1 MGLVH
6 DHPHTWP
13 APLQPLEHTDFRLL
27 WLGTLVS
34 NAGSWMQRVTT
45 GWLVFSMTGSAA
57 WLGAES
63 FIAAVPTVLLL
74 PFGGVIADQVDR
86 RKLLIAA
93 NLLNA
98 ILAAG
103 LAAGWW
109 AGVLQVWHILTASF
123 CEGVIASV
131 LVPAS
136 QSVVPAVAGEDH
148 LPGAVALNS
157 VQYNVARALG
167 PALGGLALGWG
178 GPGWCFLL
186 NAVSFLG
193 LVLVF
198 AVIRNVPPPGAV
210 GKPVLAELRA
220 GFGYLGRRPD
230 LRLVLMTVAVL
241 ALGAAPV
248 VSMLPALAK
257 EVLRRDAAAFSLLVT
272 AFGVGAAGAGI
283 AATFQPALKRMPR
296 LLLIAVG
303 TVGLAQIAL
312 AWREPLWVAAGL
324 VGLAGA
330 AFVGAMI
337 ELGTALLQNTPD
349 EFRGRVSG
357 IQQMAFRT
365 AQPMGSLV
373 AGLLAV
379 RVGLGAAFALF
390 GALLVV
396 AALALATWWP
406 RRSDPTPGL

>member
-13 APLQPLEHTDFRLL
+13 TPLQPLEHTEFRLL

-34 NAGSWMQRVTT
+34 NAGSWMQRVAT
-45 GWLVFSMTGSAA
+45 GWLVFSMTGSTA

-63 FIAAVPTVLLL
+63 FVASIPTVVLL
-74 PFGGVIADQVDR
+74 PFGGVIADRLDR
-86 RKLLIAA
+86 RKLLIGT
-93 NLLNA
+93 NVVNA
-98 ILAAG
+98 LLAAG

-109 AGVLQVWHILTASF
+109 AGVLQVWHILGASF
-123 CEGVIASV
+123 CGGLVASAM
-131 LVPAS
+131 VPAS
-136 QSVVPAVAGEDH
+136 QSVLPAVVGEDH

-157 VQYNVARALG
+157 VQYNVARAVG
-167 PALGGLALGWG
+167 PALGGVALLVG

-186 NAVSFLG
+186 NAVSFLA
-193 LVLVF
+193 LAAVF
-198 AVIRNVPPPGAV
+198 TVIRNVPHGGASRGSVIV
-210 GKPVLAELRA
+210 GLRA
-220 GFGYLGRRPD
+220 GFGYLRERRD
-230 LRLVLMTVAVL
+230 LCLVLMTLAVL
-241 ALGAAPV
+241 ALGGAPV

-257 EVLRRDAAAFSLLVT
+257 EVLRRDASAFSLLVS
-272 AFGVGAAGAGI
+272 AFGIGAAGAGI

-312 AWREPLWVAAGL
+312 AWHEPLWVAAGL

-379 RVGLGAAFALF
+379 RVGLGPAFALF

-406 RRSDPTPGL
+406 RRSDPTPGP